1 VRNRVDTMMRTRTR
15 GTTSAAHLNRRP
27 VCRFVSW
34 KDMGWTAGESFRQ
47 VPAMRESGD
56 GDEARTE
63 IFDGEGT

>member
-1 VRNRVDTMMRTRTR
+1 
-15 GTTSAAHLNRRP
+15 
-27 VCRFVSW
+27 
-34 KDMGWTAGESFRQ
+34 MGWTAGESFRQ